1 MITPRQ
7 LFWIRLKRNR
17 KEQLRAWTSV
27 LDWTV
32 WLYLLIPGLFI
43 GGGLYREA
51 MLEMPLWAM
60 NFPWTTLYPILLLI
74 ILFFGQIRIFVD
86 EADRLF
92 LLQKPEWLQSLK
104 RHGIA
109 YTLAA
114 KLVVIGLP
122 FSLLVPFLIKVEGL
136 SWLQLVMA
144 YSYTIVIGMIL
155 AVSIQMMN
163 GWMRG
168 WRKTAI
174 DAACLLLFVAVYLI
188 PMLAW
193 AKNATMLGI
202 VLSIGVI
209 VMLLV
214 LRVSLKF
221 KINFEAE
228 VKAES
233 QARLRS
239 TELLMSQVVESKPMI
254 RIKRPIF
261 FRRSQRIFR
270 KSDAGTMLAE
280 MRIKA
285 FLRGMTHIRVWI
297 SFIFATTYAVTLVP
311 GPIALFLVI
320 ALTIIGSTWLQ
331 LQWKQWFGEEFL
343 TQFPWTDH
351 DAQRGAVLSR
361 FWLLLLP
368 MLIWSSIAG
377 YKLLGLW
384 AVVPAAILCFVVW
397 GFISRTAVRPVSI

>member
-1 MITPRQ
+1 MITPGR

-51 MLEMPLWAM
+51 LQEMPAWAM
-60 NFPWTTLYPILLLI
+60 KLPWTTLYPILFLI
-74 ILFFGQIRIFVD
+74 LLFFGQVRIFVD

-104 RHGIA
+104 RYGIA
-109 YTLAA
+109 YTLAS
-114 KLVVIGLP
+114 KLIVIGIP
-122 FSLLVPFLIKVEGL
+122 FIALIPFLIKVEGL
-136 SWLQLVMA
+136 TWPQLILA
-144 YSYTIVIGMIL
+144 YSYTIVMGMVL
-155 AVSIQMMN
+155 AISIHMLN
-163 GWMRG
+163 GWTKG

-174 DAACLLLFVAVYLI
+174 DVGCLLLFLVVYLM
-188 PMLAW
+188 PMISW
-193 AKNATMLGI
+193 AQNEKMLVMAIGI
-202 VLSIGVI
+202 GALG
-209 VMLLV
+209 MLLM
-214 LRVSLKF
+214 LRVSLKY

-228 VKAES
+228 VEQES

-239 TELLMSQVVESKPMI
+239 TELLMSQVIESKPII
-254 RIKRPIF
+254 RFKRPIF

-280 MRIKA
+280 LRIKA

-311 GPIALFLVI
+311 GPVALFLVI
-320 ALTIIGSTWLQ
+320 ALTFIGSTWLQ
-331 LQWKQWFGEEFL
+331 LQWKQWFGEAFI
-343 TQFPWTDH
+343 TQFPWTDS
-351 DAQRGAVLSR
+351 DVQRGAVLSR
-361 FWLLLLP
+361 FWLLLPP

-384 AVVPAAILCFVVW
+384 AVVPAIILCLAVW
-397 GFISRTAVRPVSI
+397 GYISRTVVRPLSI